1 MQPFDETGVRD
12 AIRATLGQGLF
23 EDALIRVGREGGE
36 IRPPMV
42 TVVPAGFS
50 PQALAEAGFIVPE
63 ATWPLFAYCNID
75 PDGETQ
81 LADFTAAIC
90 ATINAD
96 PQLGG
101 AVAGCTIVT
110 AAVPVIVQTTQT
122 GGAATGRKMLRRELT
137 LQTRHR

>member
-1 MQPFDETGVRD
+1 MQPFDETAVRD
-12 AIRATLGQGLF
+12 AIKATIGQGVF
-23 EDALIRVGREGGE
+23 EAKLIRVGREGGE

-50 PQALAEAGFIVPE
+50 PEALAEAGFIVPE
-63 ATWPLFAYCNID
+63 ATWPIFAYCNID

-90 ATINAD
+90 STLNAD

-101 AVAGCTIVT
+101 AVLGCTVVS
-110 AAVPVIVQTTQT
+110 AAVPVMVQTTQT
-122 GGAATGRKMLRRELT
+122 GGAGLGRKMLRRELT